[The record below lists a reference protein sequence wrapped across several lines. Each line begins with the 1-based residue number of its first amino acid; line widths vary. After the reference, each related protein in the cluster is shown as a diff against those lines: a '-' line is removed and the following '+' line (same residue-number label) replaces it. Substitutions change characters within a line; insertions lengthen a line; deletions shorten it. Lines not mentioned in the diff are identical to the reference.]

1 MSTSL
6 AVDAKKPK
14 VEEESL
20 YNAFTPRNNHIDSE
34 LVVVDSGW
42 DGRIDIAS
50 RYPAAATLTLNVIQV
65 RQAWDEWNSMPV
77 IVQKPTWFKRGGNRH
92 CINVYL
98 TRPNGTNYLHDRIV
112 IRARDFDS
120 ACRCANE
127 QVYSDPI
134 NYKGRTYFNAGTV
147 EHYREACVEMDI
159 LLHGIDSGQVVDL
172 RTDKPLNRAIREFT
186 TKTGPG
192 SERDGYFPRSYAHW
206 WNALAELE
214 ELGLDLTT
222 DNSARKRVLD
232 MIMRDMAHN
241 KWCAGQAENA
251 ELPHDT
257 RSSMAVAEHKNYLPA
272 NIECMRHVL
281 QKGHAT
287 LVSQ

>member
-14 VEEESL
+14 LNEESL

-77 IVQKPTWFKRGGNRH
+77 VVQKPTWFKRGGNRH

-98 TRPNGTNYLHDRIV
+98 TSPDGSSYLLDRIV

-172 RTDKPLNRAIREFT
+172 RTDRALNRAIKGFCVT
-186 TKTGPG
+186 DSNLNK
-192 SERDGYFPRSYAHW
+192 SWHPRSYNYW
-206 WNALAELE
+206 LDEIQRLE

-222 DNSARKRVLD
+222 DNPARERLIGVIKSD
-232 MIMRDMAHN
+232 MQHNMR
-241 KWCAGQAENA
+241 CAEEAKNPARDQQ
-251 ELPHDT
+251 T
-257 RSSMAVAEHKNYLPA
+257 RDSMAMANRDWCLPA
-272 NIECMRHVL
+272 NVACLKHVL
-281 QKGHAT
+281 LSKGQVA
-287 LVSQ
+287 